1 MKARRDVWNLLDE
14 MRQQGMTIVLTSHFM
29 DEVEILCDRIG
40 ILKDGGFAFEG
51 TVEEAVACSPYE
63 KLEDA
68 YLWFTG
74 EGKKA
79 LNKFF
84 TMLKTELRLSFR
96 GWIWLFLL
104 SVCR

>member
-1 MKARRDVWNLLDE
+1 MSLPQGLIQKREEVFEDRK
-14 MRQQGMTIVLTSHFM
+14 RQQAREIKRKHGLTIFLSSHFM

-51 TVEEAVACSPYE
+51 TVEEAVALSPYE

-74 EGKKA
+74 EEEED
-79 LNKFF
+79 N
-84 TMLKTELRLSFR
+84 E
-96 GWIWLFLL
+96 
-104 SVCR
+104 

>member
-1 MKARRDVWNLLDE
+1 MSLPQGLIQKREEVLIFCCLSKANLFN
-14 MRQQGMTIVLTSHFM
+14 FM

-51 TVEEAVACSPYE
+51 TVEEAVTLSPYE

-74 EGKKA
+74 EEEED
-79 LNKFF
+79 N
-84 TMLKTELRLSFR
+84 E
-96 GWIWLFLL
+96 
-104 SVCR
+104 